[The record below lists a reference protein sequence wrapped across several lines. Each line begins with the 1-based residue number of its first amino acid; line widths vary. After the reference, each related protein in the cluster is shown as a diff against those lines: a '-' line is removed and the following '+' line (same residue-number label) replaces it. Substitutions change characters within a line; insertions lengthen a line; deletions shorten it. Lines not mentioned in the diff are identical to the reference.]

1 MTQSLF
7 LESSL
12 QQFGVADHQV
22 AEYHGHLHHH
32 FPIRILLL
40 ACLGFLGSVLVE
52 TLVGNT
58 MFLYPFHSLGIFFL
72 VVDAFLDATENLG
85 HINLLGTQAKIFLQ
99 EIGVD
104 NTAGNTHRHIAD
116 REVRLASHGCHS
128 LGSLGPAQNFFSHIG
143 RDAVVFEVLHI
154 RKYRMPEDLSE
165 HVLPEQ
171 MPDKQLLVFL
181 YH

>member
-1 MTQSLF
+1 
-7 LESSL
+7 
-12 QQFGVADHQV
+12 
-22 AEYHGHLHHH
+22 
-32 FPIRILLL
+32 
-40 ACLGFLGSVLVE
+40 
-52 TLVGNT
+52 
-58 MFLYPFHSLGIFFL
+58 MFLYPFHSLGVFFL

-128 LGSLGPAQNFFSHIG
+128 LGSLGPAQNLFSHIG

-154 RKYRMPEDLSE
+154 MTIDAECGQALLCMGGQHGSE
-165 HVLPEQ
+165 IHGTGTFCTIESPHCFGIVRVHVHGLRAIAPA
-171 MPDKQLLVFL
+171 
-181 YH
+181 